1 MSLNGLSLRELEYLV
16 AVAEHGHFGRAAEAC
31 HVSQPSLSAGVRK
44 VEDLLGFRV
53 FERTSRTV
61 LLTRRGGVAV
71 DRARQAIVAAE
82 HFLSTAPASGD
93 PLSGRFVIGAIATI
107 GPYLF
112 RHVLRPLRREHPKLD
127 LIIEEGLTS
136 HLIDRLREGALDAVI
151 LSPPVADEGLVIEP
165 CYRERFHLAEPS
177 RETARDPA
185 RDPAPNADADLA
197 PANLA
202 ELDMQGAVLLEEGH
216 CLRDQTLSI
225 CASAGIRPRQ
235 TAMSLETLKAIVAAG
250 TGFSLIPETATD
262 DTLGGLVRYRPFSD
276 PRIGRTVALAWR
288 RSRSED
294 DDVRSLLALL
304 RRAAPPGAVPIGG
317 GRAEGF
323 DNDRS
328 EADNRAVQKGGRP

>member
-1 MSLNGLSLRELEYLV
+1 MSLSGLSLRELEYLV
-16 AVAEHGHFGRAAEAC
+16 AVAEHGHFGRAAETC

-44 VEDLLGFRV
+44 VEDLLGFRI

-61 LLTRRGGVAV
+61 LLTRRGAVAV
-71 DRARQAIVAAE
+71 DRARQALAAAE
-82 HFLSTAPASGD
+82 HFLSAKPPSGD

-112 RHVLRPLRREHPKLD
+112 RHVLGPLRREHPGLD

-136 HLIDRLREGALDAVI
+136 HLIDRLREGTLDAVI

-165 CYRERFHLAEPS
+165 CYRERFHLAEPVG
-177 RETARDPA
+177 DPS
-185 RDPAPNADADLA
+185 PTG
-197 PANLA
+197 PANLTD
-202 ELDMQGAVLLEEGH
+202 LDMQGAVLLEEGH

-225 CASAGIRPRQ
+225 CSAAGIRPRQ

-262 DTLGGLVRYRPFSD
+262 DTLGGLIRYRPFSD

-288 RSRSED
+288 RSRTED
-294 DDVRSLLALL
+294 EDVRSLLALL
-304 RRAAPPGAVPIGG
+304 RRAHPPGAVPIDGK
-317 GRAEGF
+317 RVEGF
-323 DNDRS
+323 DNDTE
-328 EADNRAVQKGGRP
+328 EADNRVVQKGGRP

>member
-16 AVAEHGHFGRAAEAC
+16 AVAEQGHFGRAAEAC

-61 LLTRRGGVAV
+61 LLTRRGAIAV
-71 DRARQAIVAAE
+71 DRARQALAAAE
-82 HFLSTAPASGD
+82 QFLSTTPARGD
-93 PLSGRFVIGAIATI
+93 PLSGRFVIGAIATV

-112 RHVLRPLRREHPKLD
+112 RHVLGPLRREHPDLD

-165 CYRERFHLAEPS
+165 IYRERFHLAEPA
-177 RETARDPA
+177 REPSQAG
-185 RDPAPNADADLA
+185 
-197 PANLA
+197 PANLTT
-202 ELDMQGAVLLEEGH
+202 LDMQGAVLLEEGH

-225 CASAGIRPRQ
+225 CSAAGIRPRQ

-250 TGFSLIPETATD
+250 TGFSLIPETATE
-262 DTLGGLVRYRPFSD
+262 DTLGGLIHYRPLSD

-288 RSRSED
+288 RSRTED
-294 DDVRSLLALL
+294 EDVRSLLALL
-304 RRAAPPGAVPIGG
+304 RRACPPGAVPIDGS
-317 GRAEGF
+317 R
-323 DNDRS
+323 
-328 EADNRAVQKGGRP
+328 V

>member
-1 MSLNGLSLRELEYLV
+1 MSINGLSLRELEYLV
-16 AVAEHGHFGRAAEAC
+16 AVSEHGHFGRAAEAC
-31 HVSQPSLSAGVRK
+31 HVSQPSLSAGIRK

-53 FERTSRTV
+53 FERTSRSV
-61 LLTRRGGVAV
+61 LLTRRGAVAV
-71 DRARQAIVAAE
+71 DRARQALAAAE

-112 RHVLRPLRREHPKLD
+112 RHVLAPLRREHPHLN
-127 LIIEEGLTS
+127 LVIEEGLTS
-136 HLIDRLREGALDAVI
+136 HLIDRLREGAMDAVI

-165 CYRERFHLAEPS
+165 CYRERFHLAEAAGVS
-177 RETARDPA
+177 SPA
-185 RDPAPNADADLA
+185 GPTG

-202 ELDMQGAVLLEEGH
+202 ALDMQRAVLLEEGH

-225 CASAGIRPRQ
+225 CSAAGIRPRQ

-250 TGFSLIPETATD
+250 TGFSLIPETATE
-262 DTLGGLVRYRPFSD
+262 DTLDGLIRYRPFSD

-288 RSRSED
+288 RSRRED

-304 RRAAPPGAVPIGG
+304 RRATPPGAIPIDGK
-317 GRAEGF
+317 RTEGF
-323 DNDRS
+323 DNGRS
-328 EADNRAVQKGGRP
+328 EADNQIVLEGGRP

>member
-1 MSLNGLSLRELEYLV
+1 MSTNGLSLRELEYLV
-16 AVAEHGHFGRAAEAC
+16 AVSEHGHFGRAAEAC

-44 VEDLLGFRV
+44 VEELLGFRV

-61 LLTRRGGVAV
+61 LLTRRGAVAV
-71 DRARQAIVAAE
+71 DRARQTIAAAE
-82 HFLSTAPASGD
+82 HFLSTAPASGN

-112 RHVLRPLRREHPKLD
+112 RHVLGPLRREHPDLD
-127 LIIEEGLTS
+127 LIIEEGLTG

-165 CYRERFHLAEPS
+165 CYRERFHLAE
-177 RETARDPA
+177 AAGDPL
-185 RDPAPNADADLA
+185 PAG

-202 ELDMQGAVLLEEGH
+202 ALDMQGAVLLEEGH

-225 CASAGIRPRQ
+225 CSAAGIRPRQ

-262 DTLGGLVRYRPFSD
+262 DTLGGLIRYRPFSD

-288 RSRSED
+288 RSRTED

-304 RRAAPPGAVPIGG
+304 RRASPPGAIPIEGA
-317 GRAEGF
+317 RIEGF
-323 DNDRS
+323 DNGRA

>member
-16 AVAEHGHFGRAAEAC
+16 AVSDHGHFGRAAEAC

-61 LLTRRGGVAV
+61 LLTRRGAVAV
-71 DRARQAIVAAE
+71 DRARQVLAAAG
-82 HFLSTAPASGD
+82 HFLASEPTGGD
-93 PLSGRFVIGAIATI
+93 PLSGRLMLGAIATI
-107 GPYLF
+107 GPYFF
-112 RHVLRPLRREHPKLD
+112 RHILGPLRREHPDLD

-136 HLIDRLREGALDAVI
+136 HLIDRLREGALDAVV

-165 CYRERFHLAEPS
+165 IYRERFQLAEADAAPM
-177 RETARDPA
+177 ETGPA
-185 RDPAPNADADLA
+185 RLDS
-197 PANLA
+197 
-202 ELDMQGAVLLEEGH
+202 LDMQNAVLLEEGH

-250 TGFSLIPETATD
+250 AGFSLIPQTATD
-262 DTLGGLVRYRPFSD
+262 DTLGGLIRYRPFND

-288 RSRSED
+288 RSRVED
-294 DDVRSLLALL
+294 ADVRSLLALL
-304 RRAAPPGAVPIGG
+304 RRTCPTGAIAID
-317 GRAEGF
+317 GRGAEGF
-323 DNDRS
+323 DNNGS
-328 EADNRAVQKGGRP
+328 EEDNRSVPKGGRP